1 MWQPQVIPTAMRAIS
16 PEARKLVQDKTPHF
30 LTAVQQAKQEAQGT
44 RKAARLV
51 LRLEMFADDP
61 FQLYA
66 CLWYADSEGVEVLFS
81 ALSSQE

>member
-1 MWQPQVIPTAMRAIS
+1 MKPIS

-30 LTAVQQAKQEAQGT
+30 LTEVQQAKQEAQGT

-51 LRLEMFADDP
+51 LSLNRFEDDP

-66 CLWYADSEGVEVLFS
+66 CLWYAGSEGVDVLFP